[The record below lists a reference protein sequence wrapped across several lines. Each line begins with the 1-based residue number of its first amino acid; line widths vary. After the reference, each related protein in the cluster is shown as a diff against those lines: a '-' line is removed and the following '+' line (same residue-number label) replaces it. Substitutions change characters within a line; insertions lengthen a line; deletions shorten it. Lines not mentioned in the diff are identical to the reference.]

1 MRPAQTADLTEDK
14 QANCGEGQ
22 SAKTQRTNPAR
33 HRDISTEQ
41 QQQQQQ
47 QEKGEAR
54 QLWPTVGGTR
64 RGCAA
69 CLFCAQIAA
78 WVRARACVAR
88 PCKSQ
93 PCDVILVTQEMRVRE
108 TVVSLYAHRRH
119 SRKEERSRMG
129 KRRCD
134 AAALPPACPGG
145 CCSAIFKHMPPV
157 SRVVEEEEEAHEN
170 GIWGASHRRDG
181 VRHACR
187 GREGAVWCRVGEV

>member
-1 MRPAQTADLTEDK
+1 MTEDK

-41 QQQQQQ
+41 QQQQ
-47 QEKGEAR
+47 EKGEAR

-69 CLFCAQIAA
+69 CLSCAQIAA

-93 PCDVILVTQEMRVRE
+93 PCGVILVTQEMRVRE
-108 TVVSLYAHRRH
+108 TAVCTQASSRRRGARP
-119 SRKEERSRMG
+119 STRGWGKEGVPS
-129 KRRCD
+129 
-134 AAALPPACPGG
+134 PPACPGG
-145 CCSAIFKHMPPV
+145 CSTIFKHMPPV
-157 SRVVEEEEEAHEN
+157 SRVVEEEEEAHKN
-170 GIWGASHRRDG
+170 GTWGASHSRDG
-181 VRHACR
+181 VRHACM
-187 GREGAVWCRVGEV
+187 GR

>member
-119 SRKEERSRMG
+119 SM
-129 KRRCD
+129 KRRAVEDGEMVCPPLRS
-134 AAALPPACPGG
+134 ALGG
-145 CCSAIFKHMPPV
+145 CSAIFKHMPPV
-157 SRVVEEEEEAHEN
+157 SRVVEEE
-170 GIWGASHRRDG
+170 GRRIRMALG
-181 VRHACR
+181 S
-187 GREGAVWCRVGEV
+187 EPPS